1 MITGFEIVLIA
12 FIAYGFKTLYIKECL
27 KKDLIIIDNSNNIS
41 NEINQNENN
50 QNEINQNEI
59 PPKYE
64 DIPNTPPEYE
74 NNRLFTRI

>member
-41 NEINQNENN
+41 NEINQNE
-50 QNEINQNEI
+50 INQNEI

-74 NNRLFTRI
+74 NNRLVTHI